1 MAIAGV
7 INSRLLLGL
16 LITGFAGLEVYL
28 RVIRGKQS
36 WSYHKDAFQ
45 LMPLK
50 YTHHGI
56 FSNADE
62 ELEAYRTYRH
72 IQDSELQALKNAL
85 DPQQWGESVAVKFE
99 VMPPEGTR
107 LIWDVFGY
115 VKSLLI
121 CGSVS

>member
-1 MAIAGV
+1 M
-7 INSRLLLGL
+7 NSRLLLGV

-28 RVIRGKQS
+28 RFIRDKQL
-36 WSYHKDAFQ
+36 WSYPKQAFQ
-45 LMPLK
+45 RLPLS
-50 YTHHGI
+50 YTPHSI

-62 ELEAYRTYRH
+62 ELEAYRIYRH

-85 DPQQWGESVAVKFE
+85 DPEQWGESVAVKFE

-121 CGSVS
+121 FGSAC